1 MKNFMQKHKYAIAG
15 FISSVVVL
23 APEFFSHA
31 TDTSPLTVNTTFG
44 TFTDS
49 IGTVLTTN
57 LPLVLAIAAGLIGLG
72 ILVHYVRRW
81 VGRK

>member
-1 MKNFMQKHKYAIAG
+1 MSPTDVGTIFSDFTTAV
-15 FISSVVVL
+15 SS
-23 APEFFSHA
+23 
-31 TDTSPLTVNTTFG
+31 
-44 TFTDS
+44 
-49 IGTVLTTN
+49 ILTTN